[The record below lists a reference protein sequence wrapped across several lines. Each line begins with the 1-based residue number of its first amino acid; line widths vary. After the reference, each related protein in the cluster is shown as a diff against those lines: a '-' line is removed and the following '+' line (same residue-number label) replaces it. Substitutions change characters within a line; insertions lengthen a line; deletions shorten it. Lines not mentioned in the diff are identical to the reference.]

1 MNDTFSEADLAP
13 SDDERRAKR
22 DDRIERV
29 AVALAVVSFA
39 LVAGGLVA
47 LGACAAPF
55 VFRLTPAP
63 SSGQAMGAAFMRFDR
78 IALAASCVVL
88 AVEMLRTWIDRRQ
101 RPSVLSRVRRF
112 AAIVFAGCVAYS
124 GMSLSPAIVELYAA
138 GARRDAAAEAAPDA
152 SQGSKNAELDA
163 IHQRASQLAKIE
175 VAAGLL
181 AALLHVW
188 TVRTRRP
195 EDEDDEALAPMPPGP
210 ASRR

>member
-13 SDDERRAKR
+13 SDDDRRAKR
-22 DDRIERV
+22 HDRIERV
-29 AVALAVVSFA
+29 AVTLAVVSLA

-63 SSGQAMGAAFMRFDR
+63 FSGQAMGAAFMRFDR

-101 RPSVLSRVRRF
+101 RPSVVSRVRRF

-124 GMSLSPAIVELYAA
+124 GMSLSPAIVDLYAS
-138 GARRDAAAEAAPDA
+138 GARRDAAAGAAPDGA
-152 SQGSKNAELDA
+152 QGPKNAELDA
-163 IHQRASQLAKIE
+163 IHQRASQIAKIE
-175 VAAGLL
+175 VAAALV

-188 TVRTRRP
+188 TVRCRRP
-195 EDEDDEALAPMPPGP
+195 DEDDDEVLAPLPPGP